1 MSRRGIL
8 RPLLFAQSNFEL
20 TKRDYARARQRGARL
35 KLVILKRGGE
45 PGNVAINPERVT
57 HVRAS
62 SGPFTDVHFGDFRI
76 AVEGSFHQ
84 VVAMLSG
91 VEDPAAAPAAKT
103 WLR

>member
-1 MSRRGIL
+1 M
-8 RPLLFAQSNFEL
+8 
-20 TKRDYARARQRGARL
+20 

-45 PGNVAINPERVT
+45 PGNVAINPNLVT

-62 SGPFTDVHFGDFRI
+62 SGPFTDVHFGDYRI
-76 AVEGSFHQ
+76 AVEGSFHH

-91 VEDPAAAPAAKT
+91 LDDPTPAAAPAPAAAAAPKS